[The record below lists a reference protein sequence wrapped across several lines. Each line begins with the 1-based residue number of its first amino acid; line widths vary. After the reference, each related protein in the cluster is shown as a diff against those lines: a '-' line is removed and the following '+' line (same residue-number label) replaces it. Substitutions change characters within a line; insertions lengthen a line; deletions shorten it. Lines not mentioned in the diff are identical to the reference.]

1 MLRLGGR
8 LAYYVIH
15 VTPNLSPRDYRRA
28 SKLGPPE
35 VGSQRDS
42 VTLMET
48 AGFVDVVQIDV
59 TEEFLRT
66 CRALQDVSR
75 RYSAQLRQEEGESAF
90 EEEQAKTRC
99 NMEGIETGLL
109 RRSLLVGIKPARRR
123 SKGGNT

>member
-35 VGSQRDS
+35 VGSRRDS
-42 VTLMET
+42 VTLIET

-66 CRALQDVSR
+66 GRAFLDVTQ
-75 RYSAQLRQEEGESAF
+75 RYSAELRQQDGEAAF
-90 EEEQAKTRC
+90 EEAQAKTRC

-109 RRSLLVGIKPARRR
+109 RRSLLVGTKPARGR
-123 SKGGNT
+123 G